1 MALSFRPLVLSDV
14 AALSAWVTQLEAWQ
28 AYGYS
33 ERRSSQ
39 MLERALKRSDF
50 LVVAQDK
57 KELLGFA
64 WSQPGGAFG
73 RSGYLRFI
81 AVQPKQ
87 LRKGIG
93 TKLLAEVEEFTGAV
107 SNDLFTL
114 ASPKNKDA
122 VAFFKGQDYKK
133 VGKLESYSFGTPET
147 IYRKRLESD

>member
-147 IYRKRLESD
+147 IYRKRLEND

>member
-122 VAFFKGQDYKK
+122 VAFFEGQDYKK

-147 IYRKRLESD
+147 IYRKRLEND